1 MGPLHGLMKEH
12 SRALVMVI
20 GDCMQDQEGGMGTA
34 CIAVHGKLAWRL
46 CALDSIVSR
55 WPSRV

>member
-20 GDCMQDQEGGMGTA
+20 GDCMRTKKVGDYSRRPWWDGNCMD
-34 CIAVHGKLAWRL
+34 CVH
-46 CALDSIVSR
+46 
-55 WPSRV
+55 